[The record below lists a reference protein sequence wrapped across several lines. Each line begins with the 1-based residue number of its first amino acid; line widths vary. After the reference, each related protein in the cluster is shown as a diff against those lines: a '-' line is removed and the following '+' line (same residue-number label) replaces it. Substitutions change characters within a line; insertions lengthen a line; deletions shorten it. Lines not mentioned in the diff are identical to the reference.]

1 MTILGTEGTGDLLF
15 RGFLRIGSHLVALI
29 GEKNGLSLS
38 RVLLSVIS
46 LYTV

>member
-15 RGFLRIGSHLVALI
+15 GGFLRIGTRFGALI
-29 GEKNGLSLS
+29 GEKNGLILS

-46 LYTV
+46 LNTV